1 MPQAAKNPDVF
12 QFTLWPWHVGLPK
25 NGTYYYRVRCSKYLL
40 TRTNRTAAEQFWF
53 GVREMLCCLDDRDSI
68 SQAGS
73 VGRRLSSN
81 VHQSNRKDAPAPLRL
96 LCSVPLRPCR
106 DMLPPQLMSWSCL
119 LLALAGGT
127 LAVITHHA
135 QHNAKGHLQSSS
147 HRLLFFSLL
156 YITNNTGNRLQLA
169 ASVGHFQYGLISETN
184 NIFLPEQT
192 HH

>member
-1 MPQAAKNPDVF
+1 
-12 QFTLWPWHVGLPK
+12 
-25 NGTYYYRVRCSKYLL
+25 
-40 TRTNRTAAEQFWF
+40 
-53 GVREMLCCLDDRDSI
+53 MLCCLDDRDSI

-169 ASVGHFQYGLISETN
+169 ASVGHFQYGLDGHRPT
-184 NIFLPEQT
+184 IFFSRNKPTTRYQSAVSTSDQRTATTGHNWSWATSSSAQARKDPQQRLEQEQEFSKSN
-192 HH
+192 